1 MSEKGTLAKK
11 LCPKRAPLSK
21 IIMSEKG
28 TLVKIMS
35 EKGTLTKIIMSE
47 KDQLTLAK
55 KTRRGQLN
63 KFSGRTYLA
72 PNTTLIA
79 DTL

>member
-35 EKGTLTKIIMSE
+35 EKGTLAKITSE

>member
-28 TLVKIMS
+28 TLAKI
-35 EKGTLTKIIMSE
+35 TSE